1 MSGPSLPLVGT
12 VINSTIENTWE
23 EKKVLEEKE
32 NSVILIGE
40 TMDWENERQSASATE
55 QNTRHRKESS
65 LCWNME
71 RRRMEN
77 SYSYINI
84 KRQWLISNNN

>member
-40 TMDWENERQSASATE
+40 TMD
-55 QNTRHRKESS
+55 
-65 LCWNME
+65 
-71 RRRMEN
+71 
-77 SYSYINI
+77 
-84 KRQWLISNNN
+84 